1 MSKRR
6 KIGDKVKTIFGI
18 VTISKDMEMTCNM
31 GCDDPDCWEWF
42 GINENG
48 EEIPHIA
55 ECMMEDTECQN

>member
-18 VTISKDMEMTCNM
+18 VTISEDMGIDCNSH
-31 GCDDPDCWEWF
+31 CDDPDCWEWF
-42 GINENG
+42 VIDEKG

-55 ECMMEDTECQN
+55 ECQMEDL